1 MRIVGREVLMA
12 NKAKCVNSRA
22 IMRLRG
28 DKCRMVVV
36 SGLSGS
42 GTSIMSGV
50 RGMSNV
56 HPIFRGLSYLS
67 FSNLSTIFGGC
78 GNVGTVVRF
87 TTDGTMNRS
96 MRGPL
101 LCCHGGLISLVG
113 LLRLVPGRNV
123 RNVIFSSSYAM
134 CNRPS
139 RLPMARGTPVG
150 GTASPCKGA
159 GRVGRR
165 VIESAMTS
173 NTPVGTVLLHC
184 FGPVNT
190 RPATLLKRLPGNM
203 PRGLVPCLARA
214 TVKVHRG
221 LDIFNSS
228 CSAPSNSYVHS
239 FVGMISL
246 TGTRMVTVTHVLR
259 GGRGSGIRAFG
270 VNAKHKISILRLVG
284 KFRGTANMGLGCRV
298 IKHHTNSVRGM

>member
-1 MRIVGREVLMA
+1 MFGVGKGVLIA
-12 NKAKCVNSRA
+12 NKANCVNSRA
-22 IMRLRG
+22 IIRLRG
-28 DKCRMVVV
+28 TNCRIIVV

-42 GTSIMSGV
+42 DTSIMSGV

-56 HPIFRGLSYLS
+56 HPTFRRLSYLS
-67 FSNLSTIFGGC
+67 CTNLSTIFAGC

-87 TTDGTMNRS
+87 TTDGTINRS
-96 MRGPL
+96 IRGPL

-113 LLRLVPGRNV
+113 LLRLVPGRKI
-123 RNVIFSSSYAM
+123 RNVMFSSSYAI

-150 GTASPCKGA
+150 GTRSPCKGA

-165 VIESAMTS
+165 VMHSAITS

-214 TVKVHRG
+214 TVNVHRG

-246 TGTRMVTVTHVLR
+246 TGTRMITVHHVLR
-259 GGRGSGIRAFG
+259 GGRGRGIRMFG
-270 VNAKHKISILRLVG
+270 VNANHKLSMLRLVG
-284 KFRGTANMGLGCRV
+284 TFRGTANMGLGCRV
-298 IKHHTNSVRGM
+298 MKQHTNSVRGM